1 MLLQIHQN
9 LEIMVTKFKEY
20 DKGVV
25 NCLLYNVMF

>member
-20 DKGVV
+20 DKVASDY
-25 NCLLYNVMF
+25 LFYNVMF